1 MYIIKRCTFGKHPIL
16 AYLTSMTLFPTFMQS
31 LKLERLVNIHNWRLD
46 KSQYKIM
53 TKKIGVVANCNRGY
67 HAASGTWIKNIAGD
81 DALYPNAI
89 ERISWFR
96 TIISRSENCSF

>member
-1 MYIIKRCTFGKHPIL
+1 
-16 AYLTSMTLFPTFMQS
+16 
-31 LKLERLVNIHNWRLD
+31 
-46 KSQYKIM
+46 M